1 MTAIDLTGKV
11 ALVTGGSRG
20 IGRAISARLYQAGAH
35 VVVGDR
41 TGRHAPELVAG
52 LTGRGRAIAVQMEV
66 SDVADVERVVGEVE
80 QALGPVDILINNAGM
95 TQDSL
100 LLRMTEEAWNR
111 VVDVNLK
118 GAFLTT
124 KFVTRGMLRR
134 RWGRVVNVTSVVGLR
149 GNAGQANYAAA
160 KAGLVGFT
168 KAVARELASRNVL
181 VNAVAPG
188 FIDTDLTRTLSEAVQ
203 QGLLGQIPLGRF
215 GQADEIAGAVLFL
228 VSDWADYITGQVL
241 VVDGGMAM

>member
-20 IGRAISARLYQAGAH
+20 IGRAISARLYRAGAH
-35 VVVGDR
+35 VAVADR
-41 TGRHAPELVAG
+41 TGQHAPALVAG
-52 LTGRGRAIAVQMEV
+52 LTGRGRAIAVRMEV
-66 SDVADVERVVGEVE
+66 SHVADVERVVGEIE
-80 QALGPVDILINNAGM
+80 EGLGPIDILINNAGV
-95 TQDSL
+95 TQDGL
-100 LLRMTEEAWNR
+100 LLRMAEEAWDR

-124 KFVTRGMLRR
+124 KLVSRGMLKR

-188 FIDTDLTRTLSEAVQ
+188 FIDTDLTRALPDGVQ
-203 QGLLGQIPLGRF
+203 QDLLGQIPLGRF
-215 GQADEIAGAVLFL
+215 GQADEIAGVVLFL

-241 VVDGGMAM
+241 VVDGGMVM